1 MTLEASLRA
10 ALSSLGVA
18 EYIIG
23 NHTGYKQ
30 FKGTKTSAEEISV
43 LYAGLKES
51 YLIDFDVLLT
61 GYAPSAE
68 AVDAIG
74 AIARDL
80 KLRASTKVGSF
91 FWGMYYPM
99 TFRKFYH
106 PTLTVLD
113 PVMGD
118 QGRLYVS
125 EDVVPVYRNLLRD
138 ADLILPNQF
147 EAE

>member
-1 MTLEASLRA
+1 MTLEASLWS
-10 ALSSLGVA
+10 ALCSLGVA
-18 EYIIG
+18 EYVIG

-51 YLIDFDVLLT
+51 YLVDFDVLLT

-99 TFRKFYH
+99 TFSSTQITQR
-106 PTLTVLD
+106 
-113 PVMGD
+113 
-118 QGRLYVS
+118 
-125 EDVVPVYRNLLRD
+125 
-138 ADLILPNQF
+138 
-147 EAE
+147 